1 MSSIVNG
8 YIHCFR
14 SETDVEA
21 HNRRVLEGLG
31 DTGSLLVRPMFSLL
45 PNHRGHSYYG
55 HLIHFAAYYKE
66 FWDLEEEW
74 IVAYESL
81 LESLVWDSS
90 EVMHQWTGAR
100 TVWRSQGSQQI
111 ESISGMKVV
120 TRKKFPY
127 DLAAGAT

>member
-14 SETDVEA
+14 SEPDVEA

-31 DTGSLLVRPMFSLL
+31 DTGSLLVRPMLSLL
-45 PNHRGHSYYG
+45 PNHHGHSYYG
-55 HLIHFAAYYKE
+55 HLLHFAAYYKE
-66 FWDLEEEW
+66 FWDLDEEW

-81 LESLVWDSS
+81 LEARVWDSS
-90 EVMHQWTGAR
+90 EVMHQWTSGR
-100 TVWRSQGSQQI
+100 TVWESQGSLQI

-120 TRKKFPY
+120 ARKRFLH

>member
-1 MSSIVNG
+1 
-8 YIHCFR
+8 
-14 SETDVEA
+14 
-21 HNRRVLEGLG
+21 
-31 DTGSLLVRPMFSLL
+31 MFSLL

-66 FWDLEEEW
+66 FLDLEEEW

-120 TRKKFPY
+120 TRKTFPY
-127 DLAAGAT
+127 DLAASAT